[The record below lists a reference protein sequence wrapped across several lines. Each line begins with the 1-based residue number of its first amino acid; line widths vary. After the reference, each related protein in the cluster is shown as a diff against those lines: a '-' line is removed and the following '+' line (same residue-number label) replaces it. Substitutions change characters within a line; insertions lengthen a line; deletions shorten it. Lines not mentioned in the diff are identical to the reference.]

1 MSDAVKGITPTSLE
15 GVRVVSPQEARQ
27 IQAQGG
33 LLIACYTHMTDWVQA
48 RPIGAIHITMDVPKD
63 HKRTDFDLA
72 EARFDMAAL
81 PPDKALPLVVF
92 CADDM

>member
-1 MSDAVKGITPTSLE
+1 MSEAVKGATPTSLE
-15 GVRVVSPQEARQ
+15 GARVVSPKEARQ

-48 RPIGAIHITMDVPKD
+48 RPVGAMHITMDVPKD
-63 HKRTDFDLA
+63 HKRTDFDLKDA
-72 EARFDMAAL
+72 QFDISAL
-81 PPDKALPLVVF
+81 PQDKSLPMVVF

>member
-1 MSDAVKGITPTSLE
+1 MSEIAKGTTPTSLE
-15 GVRVVSPQEARQ
+15 GAQVVSPQEARQ

-48 RPIGAIHITMDVPKD
+48 RPVAAIHITMDVPKD

-72 EARFDMAAL
+72 EAQFDMSAL
-81 PPDKALPLVVF
+81 PEDKALPLVVF

>member
-1 MSDAVKGITPTSLE
+1 MSEIAKGTTPTSLE
-15 GVRVVSPQEARQ
+15 GANVVSPKEARQ

-48 RPIGAIHITMDVPKD
+48 RPVGAIHITMDVPKD
-63 HKRTDFDLA
+63 HKRTDFDLK
-72 EARFDMAAL
+72 EAQFDMSAL
-81 PPDKALPLVVF
+81 PQDKTLPIVVF